1 MERGIL
7 TENVIEHDCHGC
19 NQSVSFIKKRYKG
32 KKYCSTCYARIFKS
46 DYAQVVVTLPD
57 SLEMMNKLFVMNVL
71 RNNPVFDVIRQI
83 NQ

>member
-1 MERGIL
+1 MP
-7 TENVIEHDCHGC
+7 
-19 NQSVSFIKKRYKG
+19 VSL
-32 KKYCSTCYARIFKS
+32 KS

-57 SLEMMNKLFVMNVL
+57 SLEMMNKPFAMNVL